1 MDSISTD
8 TVNDISEENKNIKKD
23 KQLFNYLDKDILQ
36 IKTVQLDEILSTNIT
51 DKPQDEIDLGDL
63 SNLKPNNI
71 IKAKVVFKN

>member
-8 TVNDISEENKNIKKD
+8 TVNDISEENKSIKKD

-63 SNLKPNNI
+63 SNLKPNKI
-71 IKAKVVFKN
+71 RRDIK